1 VCIYW
6 AESLQDAQMPENVI
20 SHNHNDTLIN
30 QRYKDGY
37 INLTAMAQ
45 ANGKLIADYLRL
57 ESTNAFLEEL
67 SADMGIPISELI
79 QTKKGG
85 RPEAQGTWGHPQVA
99 INCGQWCSA
108 KFAVLVTRWVM
119 TWMTTG
125 QNPLQSDLDR
135 VVYRDAL
142 KDEARLRM
150 TDQIKGYLEDI
161 QRYDDQKF
169 RGQFFAKVHDQINL
183 VVAGETAKQMRIRLS
198 QLLGREVKESELLR
212 DYFPALALQ
221 RYISMCEAT
230 ANLVIEGH
238 LPLDAVERA
247 KNIVLARG
255 YVPERI
261 DFVESIKFVRQRVIT
276 GHSGLG
282 LPEVR

>member
-1 VCIYW
+1 
-6 AESLQDAQMPENVI
+6 MPENII

-45 ANGKLIADYLRL
+45 ANGKLVADYLRL
-57 ESTNAFLEEL
+57 DSTKAFLEEL
-67 SADMGIPISELI
+67 SLDMGIPISKLVDI
-79 QTKKGG
+79 RKGK
-85 RPEAQGTWGHPQVA
+85 PAHLQGTWGHPQVA

-135 VVYRDAL
+135 IVYRDAL

-150 TDQIKGYLEDI
+150 TDQIKGYLEEI
-161 QRYDDQKF
+161 QRYDDGKF
-169 RGQFFAKVHDQINL
+169 RGVFFASVHDAIN
-183 VVAGETAKQMRIRLS
+183 VIITSETAVQMRLRLRD
-198 QLLGREVKESELLR
+198 LLGRDVKESELLR

-230 ANLVIEGH
+230 ANFLIEGH
-238 LPLDAVERA
+238 LPLDAVQRA
-247 KNIVLARG
+247 KSIVLARG
-255 YVPERI
+255 YVPEPI
-261 DFVESIKFVRQRVIT
+261 NFVESIKFVRQRTLT
-276 GHSGLG
+276 GQSNLS
-282 LPEVR
+282 LPDV